1 MAHYVGKDFQ
11 RRQGGRSVC
20 RLEFGRCRRQTVAV
34 RPLCKIVGAGLCLS
48 ADSSMARGEKCG
60 GSQLRERAP

>member
-1 MAHYVGKDFQ
+1 M
-11 RRQGGRSVC
+11 
-20 RLEFGRCRRQTVAV
+20 RCAPHPSIVRGPVVPEPIELLVVA
-34 RPLCKIVGAGLCLS
+34 PLGDVIKIVGAGLCLS